1 MRTVDKI
8 QAQED
13 DYGNPLP
20 GFEVMFSTIKAK
32 VPTLEHDDDGY
43 GNDLPE

>member
-1 MRTVDKI
+1 MRTMDKI

-20 GFEVMFSTIKAK
+20 GFEVMFSTSKAK
-32 VPTLEHDDDGY
+32 VPALEHDDGY

>member
-1 MRTVDKI
+1 MDKI

-20 GFEVMFSTIKAK
+20 GFDFMFSTSKAK
-32 VPTLEHDDDGY
+32 VPDLDNDDGY